1 MVHKLGEGSAI
12 PTDPQHTPTIIQ
24 PSSSQPQKT
33 QKPRKPTRKDTRVSQ
48 PSGPTGSVADEAVH
62 KELGDRLVRAATTA
76 SSLEAKEDSGGGPKC
91 QESMGDTTAQTR
103 FESVS
108 KHSND
113 SLLARRNTLQ
123 SDEDRHKLDELIDL
137 CTNLK
142 NRFLDLE
149 QTKTTQKKEIASRH
163 DESASL
169 KRRVK
174 KLEKR
179 NRPRTHKLKRLYKV
193 GLSARVESFGDEYI
207 LGEDASKQE
216 RRIDVI
222 DADKDITLVFV
233 ARQNINVVEEVVD
246 AAQVSTATTTVTIT
260 TEEITLAQALEA
272 LKTSKPKDKGKGIMI
287 KEPVKPKKKDQI
299 RIDEEPALK
308 LQAKFDEKER
318 LAREKAKKEQEANIA
333 LIEEWDDI
341 QAKIYVDHQKE
352 KEQTTNKSLTDKDNV
367 YLPKNIE
374 GYKLKDLKLKE
385 FDRIQKMFDRTFRRV
400 NTFKYIRTE
409 LVEGYKKRAG
419 EELIQ
424 ESIKKQKVEDDKEKA
439 ELKQLMETSLD
450 EEEVAID
457 DIPLA
462 IKSSRIVD

>member
-1 MVHKLGEGSAI
+1 MAKTINGEAQLHAKVDGKNIIITKL
-12 PTDPQHTPTIIQ
+12 
-24 PSSSQPQKT
+24 
-33 QKPRKPTRKDTRVSQ
+33 
-48 PSGPTGSVADEAVH
+48 SVRRDLRLADEEDEAVH

-123 SDEDRHKLDELIDL
+123 SDEDRHKLDELMDL

-142 NRFLDLE
+142 NMVFDLE

-163 DESASL
+163 DEIASL

-179 NRPRTHKLKRLYKV
+179 NKPRTHKLKKLYK
-193 GLSARVESFGDEYI
+193 
-207 LGEDASKQE
+207 E

-222 DADKDITLVFV
+222 DADKDITLVSVQDDANKEMFDVNVLDGEEVFV

-246 AAQVSTATTTVTIT
+246 AAQVSTAMTTVTIT
-260 TEEITLAQALEA
+260 TEEITLAQALET

-287 KEPVKPKKKDQI
+287 KEHVKPKKKDQI

-341 QAKIYVDHQKE
+341 QAKIHVDHQLAE
-352 KEQTTNKSLTDKDNV
+352 
-367 YLPKNIE
+367 
-374 GYKLKDLKLKE
+374 
-385 FDRIQKMFDRTFRRV
+385 RIQAQ
-400 NTFKYIRTE
+400 E
-409 LVEGYKKRAG
+409 Q
-419 EELIQ
+419 EELFDA
-424 ESIKKQKVEDDKEKA
+424 KKA
-439 ELKQLMETSLD
+439 TLF
-450 EEEVAID
+450 
-457 DIPLA
+457 
-462 IKSSRIVD
+462 